1 MILGGFVMKQPKWHE
16 YMLPVMEYLKDG
28 NSRTRWEIID
38 AVAASTKLTPALM
51 AERNPAGDLRY
62 ANRIGWAITYLKQS
76 GLVDS
81 PSRANFQISDEGKK
95 LMATNPKNLTEKDLK
110 KYPKYQ
116 EFMKRTRKKED
127 ETTSTESSSTPEELV
142 DSAVQ
147 DIKDSVC
154 EELLEKV
161 RNVRPDTFETLV
173 IELIKKMG
181 YGDENDPMSGIRIG
195 GAGDG
200 GIDGVVK
207 KDVLGL
213 DTVYIQA
220 KRYKSSNNVDPH
232 DVRDFIGALATHG
245 ARKGIFITSSSFTP
259 QGEKHAKDA
268 GANGYIVV
276 LIDGKKL
283 ADLMY
288 EHGVGVSNK
297 KTIVLKKLD
306 SDAFEE

>member
-1 MILGGFVMKQPKWHE
+1 MEQPKWQE

-28 NSRTRWEIID
+28 SSRTRWEIID
-38 AVAASTKLTPALM
+38 TVAASTKLTAELM
-51 AERNPAGDLRY
+51 AERNPTGDPKY

-81 PSRANFQISDEGKK
+81 PSRKNFQISKEGKK
-95 LMATNPKNLTEKDLK
+95 LMDSNPKSLTQNDLK

-127 ETTSTESSSTPEELV
+127 ETTMTESSSTPEELF

-161 RNVRPDTFETLV
+161 RNVRPDTFESLV

-181 YGDENDPMSGIRIG
+181 YGDENDPMSGIRTG

-213 DTVYIQA
+213 DIVYIQA
-220 KRYKSSNNVDPH
+220 KRYKSSNSVDAH
-232 DVRDFIGALATHG
+232 AVRDFIGALAIHG
-245 ARKGIFITSSSFTP
+245 ATKGIFITSSSFTP
-259 QGEKHAKDA
+259 QAEQHAKAA
-268 GANGYIVV
+268 GARGYIVV

-283 ADLMY
+283 AELMY
-288 EHGVGVSNK
+288 EHGVGVSDK
-297 KTIVLKKLD
+297 KTVVLKKID
-306 SDAFEE
+306 NDAFDE

>member
-1 MILGGFVMKQPKWHE
+1 MKQPKWHE

-38 AVAASTKLTPALM
+38 SVAASTKLTVDLM

-81 PSRANFQISDEGKK
+81 PSRANFIISDEGKK
-95 LMATNPKNLTEKDLK
+95 LMASNPKSLTEKDLK

-127 ETTSTESSSTPEELV
+127 EAAATESSSTPEELV

-154 EELLEKV
+154 EELLDKV
-161 RNVRPDTFETLV
+161 RSVRPDTFESLM

-181 YGDENDPMSGIRIG
+181 YGDENDPMTGIRTG

-200 GIDGVVK
+200 GIDGVIK
-207 KDVLGL
+207 EDRLGL
-213 DTVYIQA
+213 DLIYIQA
-220 KRYKSSNNVDPH
+220 KRYKDTNIVDPH
-232 DVRDFIGALATHG
+232 AVRDFIGALVTKG
-245 ARKGIFITSSSFTP
+245 AKKGIFITSSDFSA
-259 QGEKHAKDA
+259 QARKHAQDAKD
-268 GANGYIVV
+268 YKVILV
-276 LIDGKKL
+276 DGKQL
-283 ADLMY
+283 AELMY
-288 EHGVGVSNK
+288 EFGVGVSKK
-297 KTIVLKKLD
+297 KTIVLKKID
-306 SDAFEE
+306 SDAFDD